1 MEADPQLVDPLAE
14 QVDVA
19 EAGELECELERLGS
33 SRMGRSLWLARV
45 GHPAPASRE
54 QKTVEKPKAD
64 EEVPA
69 VKSPRVKSYFCEEP
83 CVVLV

>member
-1 MEADPQLVDPLAE
+1 MAE
-14 QVDVA
+14 QVYVSVA
-19 EAGELECELERLGS
+19 GQLEYDLEREGS
-33 SRMGRSLWLARV
+33 SRGEGSSCLARV
-45 GHPAPASRE
+45 GHPAPANRE

-83 CVVLV
+83 WYCS

>member
-45 GHPAPASRE
+45 GHPR
-54 QKTVEKPKAD
+54 QH
-64 EEVPA
+64 
-69 VKSPRVKSYFCEEP
+69 
-83 CVVLV
+83 

>member
-69 VKSPRVKSYFCEEP
+69 VKSPRRC
-83 CVVLV
+83 

>member
-33 SRMGRSLWLARV
+33 SRMGSSRMGSSRMGRSLWLARV
-45 GHPAPASRE
+45 GHPTPASRE
-54 QKTVEKPKAD
+54 QKTVQTPKAD
-64 EEVPA
+64 EEGRRGP
-69 VKSPRVKSYFCEEP
+69 
-83 CVVLV
+83 L